1 MTDAQREK
9 IIGLRANGLGCKK
22 IAQVMGL
29 SENTVKSFCRRM
41 VVEKPKTVKTDDSV
55 CECCGQP
62 IVQSPG
68 RKKRRFCSDICRV
81 KWWNRHTNLMKE
93 NLVCVHCGKPFH
105 GRKGRKYCSHACYMA
120 ERFGGRH
127 AS

>member
-9 IIGLRANGLGCKK
+9 IIGLRASGMGCKK
-22 IAQVMGL
+22 IAQETGL

-41 VVEKPKTVKTDDSV
+41 VAEKPGLVEMVNAV
-55 CECCGQP
+55 CECCGKQVEQ
-62 IVQSPG
+62 IPG

-81 KWWNRHTNLMKE
+81 KWWNSHASLMKA
-93 NLVCVHCGKPFH
+93 NVACAHCGKPFH